1 MKLGIETVA
10 ETPENNF
17 DRWKEA
23 LCLRAQ
29 GEGIRARSQRLFLES
44 TEFLPDVL
52 ERQMNQKEI
61 LWSVHDYL
69 ELTVS
74 DERVRKGRSALRK
87 YRRLMGEI
95 EEEFKVSA
103 DAVLAIWGLETGF
116 GANRGSFPVLSAL
129 STLAFAGERSAFFE
143 SELMAALK
151 IIQSRDIKPK
161 NMLGSWAGAMGHGQF
176 MPSSYLKY
184 AVDFDGDGKRD
195 IWSDDP
201 TDALASIANYL
212 REHGWRSGQ
221 PCGEEMY
228 LPKGFDLSLTGRDQV
243 RPVSDWSDL
252 GVRSPRGTTPVDYG
266 PASILLAAGAD
277 GPAFL
282 SYQNFDVFLAYNN
295 SISYALSVGVL
306 AHRIDG
312 NMKFTKPW
320 PADQR
325 VLSRADMQELQKRLT
340 ALGYNTQGAD
350 GIAGPNTHRALR
362 SWQKEAG
369 LPADG
374 FPCGEMLDQLQ
385 GQSVPH

>member
-1 MKLGIETVA
+1 MA
-10 ETPENNF
+10 ETTENSF
-17 DRWKEA
+17 DGWKEA

-29 GEGIRARSQRLFLES
+29 GHGIRARTQRVFLE
-44 TEFLPDVL
+44 TADLLPEVL
-52 ERQMNQKEI
+52 DRQMNQKEV

-69 ELTVS
+69 EITVS

-87 YRRLMGEI
+87 HRMLMGQI
-95 EEEFKVSA
+95 EEHFKVSA

-129 STLAFAGERSAFFE
+129 ATLAFAGDRAAFFE

-151 IIQSRDIKPK
+151 IIQSRDIKPEK
-161 NMLGSWAGAMGHGQF
+161 MLGSWAGAMGHGQF

-184 AVDFDGDGKRD
+184 AVDFDGDGKRN

-221 PCGEEMY
+221 PCGVEME

-243 RPVSDWSDL
+243 RPVEDWSDM
-252 GVRSPRGTTPVDYG
+252 GVRSPRGLAPVDYG
-266 PASILLAAGAD
+266 PASILLAAGAQ
-277 GPAFL
+277 GPAYL
-282 SYQNFDVFLAYNN
+282 AYQNFDVFLAYNN
-295 SISYALSVGVL
+295 SVSYALSVGCL
-306 AHRIDG
+306 ALRIDG

-325 VLSRADMQELQKRLT
+325 VLSRADMRELQERLT
-340 ALGYNTQGAD
+340 ALGHDTQGAD

-374 FPCGEMLDQLQ
+374 FPCGEMLDRLR
-385 GQSVPH
+385 GQSAPH